1 MCYKKNVPDVRLSPT
16 FTIIEQLKEKK
27 ANFLI
32 CDPVYEKEESIIKLT
47 PLSDVFKD
55 SDAILFMT
63 DHDAFAS
70 LDFAKIKAE
79 MKTPLVIDGRN
90 FFNGEKL
97 NSLGFCYK
105 AIGKP

>member
-1 MCYKKNVPDVRLSPT
+1 MYENVEDV
-16 FTIIEQLKEKK
+16 
-27 ANFLI
+27 
-32 CDPVYEKEESIIKLT
+32 IKLT

-63 DHDAFAS
+63 DHDAFSS
-70 LDFAKIKAE
+70 LDFAKIKDE
-79 MKTPLVIDGRN
+79 MKTPVVIDGRN

-97 NSLGFCYK
+97 NSLGFYYK